1 MGELRERKREV
12 HGEVVDG
19 NELDAEGKTG
29 VLGGLDLGG
38 LPTVSK
44 GVCKGKKIVVEVD
57 KSTWVGNGKVK
68 GNWYAPLSFPSNF
81 FVNPWFGKRGS
92 PEARVQILT

>member
-12 HGEVVDG
+12 RGEAVDG
-19 NELDAEGKTG
+19 NELDAEGEAG

-38 LPTVSK
+38 VSE
-44 GVCKGKKIVVEVD
+44 GVCKGRKIVVEVD
-57 KSTWVGNGKVK
+57 KSKWVGNGKVK

-81 FVNPWFGKRGS
+81 FVDPWFGKRGS